1 MLHYRR
7 RRSREFCS
15 SLARFRSRC
24 GISRIALES
33 QLGNRTSPRFCWPGC
48 TKLYSILRYAQ
59 VVCLFTLE
67 DRQRLVGPPAM
78 IWWFV
83 LFYGFLVASSCNTSH
98 SKPCRF
104 MKRCRLVHP
113 WNALSLLGPSHLVH
127 PNDIFPLHLH
137 VAKNVESSVGKPVS
151 ATVSSDA
158 SKWWRW
164 PGERYTYIITYIHT
178 YIQLFVCL
186 SVIDSS
192 FKLFTSFVY
201 VSCLQTQQTLITKNI
216 IYTENQP
223 IHCFGNR

>member
-24 GISRIALES
+24 DISRIALES

-186 SVIDSS
+186 SVCYWFKFQVIHVVCVCFLSS
-192 FKLFTSFVY
+192 DPANPNHKEY
-201 VSCLQTQQTLITKNI
+201 NI
-216 IYTENQP
+216 RI
-223 IHCFGNR
+223 